1 MAATRLP
8 LAKRRLSSPAWL
20 RSLPQ
25 AFARQGGEL
34 ELLLPRGWPESR
46 DKIRWRLRRG
56 AGVAPH
62 GEVTELNQIPGVSAM
77 TRVLAWTPPSD
88 SLLTRV
94 TLPTRSRAKI
104 QQALP
109 FALEDQ
115 LIGEPEQLHFA
126 YRAIE
131 GNDLAVAVTARARM
145 QAWLAQLNEAG
156 LRPTAFC
163 PAILALP
170 LDAGSWSIAFRE
182 QDIWV
187 RTGQLSGFACAA
199 AGNAPPA
206 MLALALREAE
216 TKQNAPVG
224 LTVMHPPAG
233 FDAAA
238 WTAQLKLPL
247 NVQKQDFWALH
258 HEPLPAL
265 NLLQGGFAPSH
276 QMQEMLPGLRPAAI
290 MLAIWMIGSMAFSA
304 WEWWQLKSTHENL
317 RQEMASVIRQASP
330 NAQVVVGQEPF
341 QMQQLLTSLQGKS
354 GKSGQSD
361 ALPLLGNLA
370 PVMQAHPQIKLRSI
384 QYEES
389 RLTLDLT
396 LPDFQTMETLKNAL
410 IARGMQVETVGANS
424 TAAGI
429 EGRLR
434 LSQGGKTGA

>member
-8 LAKRRLSSPAWL
+8 LAKQRLSSPAWL
-20 RSLPQ
+20 RTLQQ
-25 AFARQGGEL
+25 AFARQGGDL

-77 TRVLAWTPPSD
+77 TRVLVWTPPSD

-94 TLPTRSRAKI
+94 SLPTRSRAKI

-233 FDAAA
+233 FDPAA

-247 NVQKQDFWALH
+247 NVQKQDFWAVH
-258 HEPLPAL
+258 HEPLPTL
-265 NLLQGGFAPSH
+265 NLLQGGFAPSR

-290 MLAIWMIGSMAFSA
+290 MLAIWMIGSMTFSA
-304 WEWWQLKSTHENL
+304 WEWWQLDREHKSLKQDMT
-317 RQEMASVIRQASP
+317 QVFRQAFP
-330 NAQVVVGQEPF
+330 DAKTVVDPAL
-341 QMQQLLTSLQGKS
+341 QMQRLLDELRGKS
-354 GKSGQSD
+354 GKSSQAD

-370 PVMQAHPQIKLRSI
+370 PVMQAHPQVKLRGI
-384 QYEES
+384 QYDES

-396 LPDFQTMETLKNAL
+396 LPDFQAMETLKNAL
-410 IARGMQVETVGANS
+410 IARGLQVETVGANS

-434 LSQGGKTGA
+434 LSQGGRTGT

>member
-1 MAATRLP
+1 MAASHIS
-8 LAKRRLSSPAWL
+8 LAKRRFFSPAWL

-25 AFARQGGEL
+25 VFTRQGGDL

-46 DKIRWRLRRG
+46 DKIRWRLRQG
-56 AGVAPH
+56 PGVAPH
-62 GEVTELNQIPGVSAM
+62 GEVTELNQIPGVGAM
-77 TRVLAWTPPSD
+77 TRVLVWTPPSD

-126 YRAIE
+126 YRILE
-131 GNDLAVAVTARARM
+131 GNNLAVAVTARERM
-145 QAWLAQLNEAG
+145 QAWISSLTDAG
-156 LRPTAFC
+156 LRPTGFC

-170 LDAGSWSIAFRE
+170 LDAGSWSIVFHE
-182 QDIWV
+182 NDIWV
-187 RTGQLSGFACAA
+187 RTGMASGFVCAA
-199 AGNAPPA
+199 SANVPPA
-206 MLALALREAE
+206 MLELALREAQE
-216 TKQNAPVG
+216 KQDAPIG
-224 LTVMHPPAG
+224 LTLIHPPAG
-233 FDAAA
+233 FDQAA

-247 NVQKQDFWALH
+247 NIQKQDFWAGY
-258 HEPLPAL
+258 HEALPAL
-265 NLLQGGFAPSH
+265 NLLQGSFAPSH

-290 MLAIWMIGSMAFSA
+290 MLAIWLVGSLGFNL

-330 NAQVVVGQEPF
+330 NAQVVIGQEPL

-354 GKSGQSD
+354 GKSGRAD
-361 ALPLLGNLA
+361 ALSLLGNLA
-370 PVMQAHPQIKLRSI
+370 PVMQAHPQVKLRGI
-384 QYEES
+384 QYDEA
-389 RLTLDLT
+389 RLTVDLS
-396 LPDFQTMETLKNAL
+396 LPDFQVMETLKNAF

-434 LSQGGKTGA
+434 LSQGGKAGT

>member
-1 MAATRLP
+1 MAASHIS
-8 LAKRRLSSPAWL
+8 LAKRRLFSAPWL
-20 RSLPQ
+20 QSLRQ
-25 AFARQGGEL
+25 ALVRQSGDL

-56 AGVAPH
+56 PGVAPH
-62 GEVTELNQIPGVSAM
+62 GEVTELNQIPGVGAM
-77 TRVLAWTPPSD
+77 TRVLVWTPPSD

-126 YRAIE
+126 YRILE
-131 GNDLAVAVTARARM
+131 GNNLAVAVTARERM
-145 QAWLAQLNEAG
+145 QAWLSQLTEAG
-156 LRPTAFC
+156 LRPTGFC

-170 LDAGSWSIAFRE
+170 LDAGSWSIVFRE
-182 QDIWV
+182 NDIWV
-187 RTGQLSGFACAA
+187 RTGMASGFACAA
-199 AGNAPPA
+199 SAGTPPA
-206 MLALALREAE
+206 MLELALREARG
-216 TKQNAPVG
+216 KQDAPVG
-224 LTVMHPPAG
+224 LTVIHPPAG
-233 FDAAA
+233 FDQTA
-238 WTAQLKLPL
+238 WNVQLKLPL
-247 NVQKQDFWALH
+247 NIQKQDFWAGY
-258 HEPLPAL
+258 HEALPPL

-290 MLAIWMIGSMAFSA
+290 MLAIWLVGSLGFST
-304 WEWWQLKSTHENL
+304 WEWWQLKREHESL

-330 NAQVVVGQEPF
+330 NAQVVIGQEPL
-341 QMQQLLTSLQGKS
+341 QMQQLLISLQGKS
-354 GKSGQSD
+354 GKASQAD

-370 PVMQAHPQIKLRSI
+370 PAMLAHPQIKLRGI
-384 QYEES
+384 QYDEA
-389 RLTLDLT
+389 RLTVDLS
-396 LPDFQTMETLKNAL
+396 LPDFQVMEALKNAL

-434 LSQGGKTGA
+434 LSRNGKAGT

>member
-1 MAATRLP
+1 MAASQIS

-20 RSLPQ
+20 RSLSQ
-25 AFARQGGEL
+25 AFARQGGDL

-46 DKIRWRLRRG
+46 GKIRWRLRQG
-56 AGVAPH
+56 PGVAPH
-62 GEVTELNQIPGVSAM
+62 GEVTELNQIPGVGAM
-77 TRVLAWTPPSD
+77 TRVLVWTPPSD

-126 YRAIE
+126 YRILE
-131 GNDLAVAVTARARM
+131 GNDLAVAITARARM
-145 QAWLAQLNEAG
+145 QAWLAQLNDAG
-156 LRPTAFC
+156 LRPTGFC

-170 LDAGSWSIAFRE
+170 LEAGSWTVAFRE

-187 RTGQLSGFACAA
+187 RTGPISGFACAA
-199 AGNAPPA
+199 GAAHTPPA
-206 MLALALREAE
+206 MLALALRESQE
-216 TKQNAPVG
+216 KQNAPVG
-224 LTVMHPPAG
+224 LTVIHPPAG
-233 FDAAA
+233 FDPNA
-238 WTAQLKLPL
+238 WTTQLKLPL
-247 NVQKQDFWALH
+247 NIQKQDFWAVH

-290 MLAIWMIGSMAFSA
+290 MLAIWLVGGLGFSA
-304 WEWWQLKSTHENL
+304 WEWWQLGREHENL
-317 RQEMASVIRQASP
+317 KQEMTRIFRQTFPDAR
-330 NAQVVVGQEPF
+330 VVVDPAL
-341 QMQQLLTSLQGKS
+341 QMQRLLDELRGKS
-354 GKSGQSD
+354 GKSSQAD

-370 PVMQAHPQIKLRSI
+370 PVMQAHPRIKLRGI
-384 QYEES
+384 QYDES
-389 RLTLDLT
+389 RLTLDLS
-396 LPDFQTMETLKNAL
+396 LPDFQTMETLKSAL
-410 IARGMQVETVGANS
+410 IARGLQVEVVGANS

-434 LSQGGKTGA
+434 LSQGGKAGT